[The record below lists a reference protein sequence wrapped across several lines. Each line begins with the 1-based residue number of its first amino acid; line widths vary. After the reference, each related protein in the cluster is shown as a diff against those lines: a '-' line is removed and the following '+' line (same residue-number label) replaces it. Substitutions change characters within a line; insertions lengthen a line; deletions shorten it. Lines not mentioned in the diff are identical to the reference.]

1 MVVGLGAAAMLV
13 RDNLSVY
20 TEQMTQMRNYL
31 REQLIRKFQLVSG
44 EDGGSLKAGEVTV
57 NTEHSYRVSRQ
68 AAVGQVSA
76 QTSISTDMYQ

>member
-44 EDGGSLKAGEVTV
+44 EDGGSLKAGEVIHTRLADKYQQRQA
-57 NTEHSYRVSRQ
+57 SLGRVS
-68 AAVGQVSA
+68 A
-76 QTSISTDMYQ
+76 